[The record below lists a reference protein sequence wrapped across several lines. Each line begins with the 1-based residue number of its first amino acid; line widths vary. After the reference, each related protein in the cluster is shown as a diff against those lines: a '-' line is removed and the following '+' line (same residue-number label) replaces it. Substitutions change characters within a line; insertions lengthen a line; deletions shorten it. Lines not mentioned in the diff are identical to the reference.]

1 MTKED
6 YRKLKILVTGPY
18 EENYNRTR
26 ILLDGL
32 KARGHDVREHPIKDD
47 GELLYKLSQDVD
59 FVFVP
64 CFMHK
69 YVPFINKNVNCPVV
83 FDPLISKWIT
93 NVLDYKK
100 VSRFSLRA
108 LKDRYRDHQA
118 MKHSDLVIIDT
129 HERKKMFE
137 EMFDLPDSDIKVVY
151 VGSNT
156 KDFKP
161 LERQTNSNF
170 EVGFVGGF
178 IPLQGVKKI
187 VKTARIMKTER
198 VRFTLIGTGHEYEE
212 VKNLVKKENNIIL
225 KGWIPYKDLNT
236 EINRFDLCLGIFGDS
251 IKASSVIPNKIFH
264 YASSGRPILTMD
276 SEAIKELFTNRKDI
290 FLCKN
295 NPQDMAAEIRRIK
308 NSPEELDFVSKEGHK
323 LVDEQFNE
331 ICIAKQFEEAVKGI
345 LQPSEE

>member
-1 MTKED
+1 M
-6 YRKLKILVTGPY
+6 KILVTGPY
-18 EENYNRTR
+18 EEDYNRTR

-32 KARGHDVREHPIKDD
+32 KARGHDIREHPLKDD
-47 GELLYKLSQDVD
+47 PELLFKLSKEVD

-69 YVPFINKNVNCPVV
+69 YVPFINKNVDCPVI
-83 FDPLISKWIT
+83 FDPLISKWVT

-100 VSRFSLRA
+100 VGRFSLRA

-118 MKHSDLVIIDT
+118 MKHSELIIIDT
-129 HERKKMFE
+129 YERKKLFQ
-137 EMFDLPDSDIKVVY
+137 EMFDLPDEDIKVVY

-156 KDFKP
+156 KDFFP
-161 LERQTNSNF
+161 MERQTNSSF

-187 VKTARIMKTER
+187 VKAARIMKMER

-212 VKNLVKKENNIIL
+212 IKRLVKKDNNINL
-225 KGWIPYKDLNT
+225 KGWIPYKDLNK
-236 EINRFDLCLGIFGDS
+236 EISRFDLCLGIFGDS

-264 YASSGRPILTMD
+264 YASCERPILTME

-295 NPQDMAAEIRRIK
+295 TPDAIASEIRRIK
-308 NSPEELDFVSKEGHK
+308 SSQEELEYVSKAGFE
-323 LVDEQFNE
+323 LVNTSFNE
-331 ICIAKQFEEAVKGI
+331 LKIAQQFEEAVKDV
-345 LQPSEE
+345 LQSFEE